1 MVKLKLKINVNL
13 LQLLCVVVSVALH
26 GEFERFCGFCV
37 DCYYTLSSIFFH
49 TFLYISNKQ
58 PDSPLVWAPVI

>member
-13 LQLLCVVVSVALH
+13 LQLLCIVVYVALH

-37 DCYYTLSSIFFH
+37 DYYYLQRFRDRTLVEFI
-49 TFLYISNKQ
+49 LMY
-58 PDSPLVWAPVI
+58 DR